1 MQYKAFYLL
10 PRSSY
15 RPNMHSDTIWG
26 AICWGMRMLYGE
38 RRLQDFLESYET
50 GQTVGAAQP
59 LAISSAFPYIEKDGE
74 PEQHYLPRPLLLDAY
89 YDDQKEGLKSY
100 IKDKGAEGF
109 EKGKLEARRR
119 KLLKPTPFIELEDL
133 KQGNWSAKGTFSIK
147 PKVQNS
153 PMTHNTIDRLTGS
166 TLTSNNRGQLFHT
179 DERYVYPD
187 PQVDMEREKQRQYK
201 AGIYFLAHPDSDIG
215 TLEAIMRLLEQFGI
229 GGDRSS
235 GKGRFDIKIR
245 DLEIQEHDAPNARM
259 NLSLYH
265 PTEAE
270 LIAYDAAPKNSP
282 LQYKTTVRQGWKAA
296 SLKKPLLYFQEG
308 SVFPMPDDKGIAGTN
323 TDAGEHEEGHRITQY
338 GIGLM
343 INLNV
348 PTS

>member
-1 MQYKAFYLL
+1 
-10 PRSSY
+10 
-15 RPNMHSDTIWG
+15 MHSDTLWG

-38 RRLQDFLESYET
+38 RQLRDFLESYET
-50 GQTVGAAQP
+50 GQPVGDAKP
-59 LAISSAFPYIEKDGE
+59 IYISSAFPYIEKDGE
-74 PEQHYLPRPLLLDAY
+74 PEQHYLPRPLLPDAY
-89 YDDQKEGLKSY
+89 YEDQEEGLETY
-100 IKDKGAEGF
+100 IEEKGAEGF

-119 KLLKPTPFIELEDL
+119 KLLKPAPFIELEDL
-133 KQGNWSAKGTFSIK
+133 KQGNWSAKGAFSVK
-147 PKVQNS
+147 PAVKNS

-179 DERYVYPD
+179 DERYVYPVPKD
-187 PQVDMEREKQRQYK
+187 NMKRKEQRQYK

-235 GKGRFDIKIR
+235 GKGRFDIKIA
-245 DLEIQEHDAPNARM
+245 DLEIKGHDTPNARM

-265 PTEAE
+265 PKQEE
-270 LIAYDAAPKNSP
+270 LQVYDTASDNSP
-282 LQYKTTVRQGWKAA
+282 LQYRTTVRQGWKAA

-308 SVFPMPDDKGIAGTN
+308 SVFPLLNDNGIAGTN

-343 INLNV
+343 INLKV